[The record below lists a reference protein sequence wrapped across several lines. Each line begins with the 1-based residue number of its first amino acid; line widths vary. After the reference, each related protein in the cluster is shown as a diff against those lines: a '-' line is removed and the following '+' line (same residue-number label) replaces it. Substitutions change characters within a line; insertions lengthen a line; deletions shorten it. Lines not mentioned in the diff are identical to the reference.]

1 MQFCDTIIQ
10 WKERFFLQNVSGG
23 KDFTFYVSQ
32 NLQCLANSIYK
43 FQMVSAFLISIYTL
57 SKLHLLFCL
66 PALAKNIFKCPSLNH
81 DHSFFMIKN
90 PYCWTNCIHVHV
102 VLRYLVEYNLFLFNV
117 YVITIYFR
125 EIGCVL
131 QCTFNAKFYEKHVL
145 MCYLNDNSI
154 NCQLTLKEYT
164 CCLENNLLVS

>member
-32 NLQCLANSIYK
+32 NLQCLANSTYK
-43 FQMVSAFLISIYTL
+43 FQMVSAILISIYTL

-81 DHSFFMIKN
+81 DHSFFYDKKIRTVEQTVFMFMLFWDIWLNITYSYSTFTCLLYISGKLVVFYN
-90 PYCWTNCIHVHV
+90 VH
-102 VLRYLVEYNLFLFNV
+102 
-117 YVITIYFR
+117 
-125 EIGCVL
+125 
-131 QCTFNAKFYEKHVL
+131 
-145 MCYLNDNSI
+145 
-154 NCQLTLKEYT
+154 LTLNSMKST
-164 CCLENNLLVS
+164 CLCVTWMTIVSIVN

>member
-1 MQFCDTIIQ
+1 MKRT
-10 WKERFFLQNVSGG
+10 FFSPKCFWG

-43 FQMVSAFLISIYTL
+43 FQMVSAILISIYTL

-81 DHSFFMIKN
+81 DHSFFMIKKIR
-90 PYCWTNCIHVHV
+90 TVEQTV
-102 VLRYLVEYNLFLFNV
+102 FMRYLVEYNLFLFNV

-154 NCQLTLKEYT
+154 NCQLTLKECT